1 MALVVATLKNDI
13 KTAFQATDW
22 AVCATQLA
30 TAIDTFIKSGT
41 ATVPVTLTL
50 HTPGGDVP
58 GSATGIANAITT
70 TGLAAMQAAILAKFQ
85 SSSTMWADLGPA
97 IATAISTDVKTGM
110 VNTIVS
116 TPPIVGTG
124 TGVPGCI
131 NDSAGLSGLI
141 ANITTAFTTQAFASD
156 WSAVGDKIGD
166 AIDQYLK
173 AAKVTTVD
181 VGTTPFPWNGNGI
194 NGIIS

>member
-41 ATVPVTLTL
+41 VTIPVTLTL

-58 GSATGIANAITT
+58 GSATGIANAINT
-70 TGLAAMQAAILAKFQ
+70 TGMAAMQAAILAKFQ
-85 SSSTMWADLGPA
+85 SSSTMWVDLGPSL
-97 IATAISTDVKTGM
+97 ATAISTNVKTGM
-110 VNTIVS
+110 VNTTVS

-124 TGVPGCI
+124 TGAPGCI

-141 ANITTAFTTQAFASD
+141 ANITTAFSTQAFASD
-156 WSAVGDKIGD
+156 WNAVGDKIGD
-166 AIDQYLK
+166 SVDQYLK
-173 AAKVTTVD
+173 AAKVTTTD
-181 VGTTPFPWNGNGI
+181 GGSAPYPWNGDGI
-194 NGIIS
+194 DGIIS